1 MRSSE
6 HVEGMV
12 SAAPPSLAPRGRF
25 ASLCLP
31 PRERKAA
38 RRGKQG
44 MRDKEQVKKEA
55 RAGKQIGWFLQGR
68 ESVHNEL
75 VCGQAVGR
83 ECETISRDSRK
94 LKPPGHSPSTE
105 LES

>member
-1 MRSSE
+1 MMRSSE

-12 SAAPPSLAPRGRF
+12 SAAPPSLAPGGRF

-38 RRGKQG
+38 RRGEQG
-44 MRDKEQVKKEA
+44 MRDKEQVKKEKA

-75 VCGQAVGR
+75 VRGKGV
-83 ECETISRDSRK
+83 
-94 LKPPGHSPSTE
+94 
-105 LES
+105 